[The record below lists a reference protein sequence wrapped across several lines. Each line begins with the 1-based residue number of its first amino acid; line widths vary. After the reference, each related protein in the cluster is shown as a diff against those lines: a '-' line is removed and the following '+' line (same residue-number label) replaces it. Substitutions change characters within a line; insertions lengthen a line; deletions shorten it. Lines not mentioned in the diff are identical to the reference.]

1 MSNIVLSSDSVCDLT
16 AELIAENNIS
26 IMPLLVGLG
35 ETYYQDGVDITP
47 EDIYAYV
54 AANKELPKTAAR
66 GVADY
71 IEYFTKLSEGGKEV
85 VHFAISAEM
94 SSSYQNAYIAAT
106 EVGDCIHIIDSRN
119 LSTGIA
125 LLILDAAEMVE
136 GDKSA
141 EEIVF
146 EISRRIPLVRSSFVV
161 ETLDYLRMGGRC
173 STVASLGANMLKLHP
188 CIEVKNGK
196 MGVGNKYRGVMPKII
211 LQYINEKLSKTE
223 NIDKSKIFITH
234 SNCDAAMVAAA
245 KEKVESMGIFEN
257 IYVAAAGST
266 INSHCGQGTLGILFE
281 VEG

>member
-1 MSNIVLSSDSVCDLT
+1 MNNIVLSSDSVCDLN
-16 AELIAENNIS
+16 AELIAENNVS

-54 AANKELPKTAAR
+54 AANKVLPKTAAR

-71 IEYFTKLSEGGKEV
+71 IEYFTRLSEGGKEV

-94 SSSYQNAYIAAT
+94 SSSYQNACIAAS
-106 EVGDCIHIIDSRN
+106 EVGDCIHVIDSRN
-119 LSTGIA
+119 LSTGIG
-125 LLILDAAEMVE
+125 LLILDAARMVAE
-136 GDKSA
+136 DKSA

-161 ETLDYLRMGGRC
+161 DTLDYLRMGGRC

-211 LQYINEKLSKTE
+211 LQYINEKLTKTE

-234 SNCDAAMVAAA
+234 SNCDAAMVEAAR
-245 KEKVESMGIFEN
+245 EKVESMGIFEN
-257 IYVAAAGST
+257 IYVTTAGST